1 MALLLNFLVLYT
13 RTFSRLSRAH
23 RCVHVISSQVI
34 KDKKADDK
42 AKEQV
47 REEYLLDREAK
58 KLIQDAERKL
68 RDGWSTDHALKGL
81 KADVSADCE
90 MIPEGFT
97 QESIKEERRLNG
109 VMRQDLRYDIA
120 VEGVCARA

>member
-1 MALLLNFLVLYT
+1 M
-13 RTFSRLSRAH
+13 
-23 RCVHVISSQVI
+23 I
-34 KDKKADDK
+34 KDKKANDK
-42 AKEQV
+42 VKEQV
-47 REEYLLDREAK
+47 REEYLLDRETK

-120 VEGVCARA
+120 VEGVCVSTRVSRICSYESRSNITIKAGAAWARRRNHII